1 MNRRMFSFLTKL
13 KEYHK
18 SILKIWGLRTNYC
31 EMPHMEYKEYGTFW
45 NDSGTRTGTSWWYI
59 TLILTMYF
67 RYHPL
72 PADR

>member
-31 EMPHMEYKEYGTFW
+31 EMPLLGGHVYSMLAKPKKPQNTLETFHF
-45 NDSGTRTGTSWWYI
+45 Y
-59 TLILTMYF
+59 LL
-67 RYHPL
+67 H
-72 PADR
+72 